1 MRRRQTNWMPIFL
14 FLVIVAIVLY
24 IKYSPPGPQVPPGGQ
39 VDESYAHLR
48 WGNPSGATEDASNQ
62 DNFLM
67 KKPYYALSYNNS
79 KGTPNWVSW
88 HLVKEDIGDA
98 SREGLPFLPD
108 NELPAGFNKVF
119 TREYAR
125 TGFDRGHMC
134 PAGDRSSDMEALK
147 ATFVMTNLVPQSPAN
162 NRKGWEKFEAYCRS
176 LVKQDANK
184 ELFIVSGPNG
194 EGGAGT
200 EGPRRSLP
208 DNPNANNPPVTVPA
222 STWKVVMVLDKG
234 QGPNADTRPDRRQ
247 YAERRNRD
255 GELAAV
261 PDHRASGRTN
271 DGLQIL

>member
-125 TGFDRGHMC
+125 TGFDRGHC
-134 PAGDRSSDMEALK
+134 VRPATA
-147 ATFVMTNLVPQSPAN
+147 AAI
-162 NRKGWEKFEAYCRS
+162 W
-176 LVKQDANK
+176 
-184 ELFIVSGPNG
+184 
-194 EGGAGT
+194 
-200 EGPRRSLP
+200 RR
-208 DNPNANNPPVTVPA
+208 
-222 STWKVVMVLDKG
+222 
-234 QGPNADTRPDRRQ
+234 
-247 YAERRNRD
+247 
-255 GELAAV
+255 
-261 PDHRASGRTN
+261 
-271 DGLQIL
+271 